1 MLRVAMIS
9 LLLMGAIPAKAGET
23 TVTLAVQNMTCAL
36 CPITVKTA
44 LKHVAGVRDVTVDF
58 DKKLARVVFD
68 DGVTSLD
75 ELTAATR
82 DAGYPSER
90 QE

>member
-1 MLRVAMIS
+1 MLRLAVLSFLVMVAT
-9 LLLMGAIPAKAGET
+9 PAVAAET
-23 TVTLAVQNMTCAL
+23 TVRLAVQNMTCAL
-36 CPITVKTA
+36 CPITVRAA

-58 DKKLARVVFD
+58 DKKLATVVFD
-68 DGVTSLD
+68 DGITSLD
-75 ELTAATR
+75 ELTAATK